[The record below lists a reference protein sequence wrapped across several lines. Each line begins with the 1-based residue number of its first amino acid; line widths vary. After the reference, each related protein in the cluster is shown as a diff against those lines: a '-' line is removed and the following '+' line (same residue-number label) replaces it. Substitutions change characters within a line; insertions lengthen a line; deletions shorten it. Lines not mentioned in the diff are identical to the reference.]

1 VTQQTGRIIF
11 LNRFYW
17 PDESATAQLLTD
29 LAEALAPRRS
39 GEILIITGPAGGN
52 RPSREL
58 HNGVHIARTGG
69 RQAKAQGSWRRIL
82 AYAAYMLG
90 AAWHLLRNLRPSDT
104 VVFMTDPPLLAAI
117 LSPVLTLRGIRQ
129 IHWVQDVYPEIAVAL
144 TGHRWL
150 NLLRPLRNLSWRRA
164 TACVA
169 LDHDML
175 QIIRSAG
182 VAADKVHFIPNWAPT
197 GLTPPAP
204 DAIGSLRQAWNLS
217 GKFVALYS
225 GNLGRVHDLHSIIDA
240 AEILRDHP
248 DISFVFIG
256 HGAQLSRLQGETTA
270 RGLHNVRFFPPQPR
284 INLAATLGLGDVHF
298 VTLRPGCE
306 GLVFPSKL
314 IGICAIGRPVVVIAP
329 PASGLASQVKTHGLG
344 ISVANGDAHAIG
356 DAILRLKSDVGL
368 REQMGAMGRRYA
380 DMHDLNQATA
390 TWQQLLY
397 GQPALASDHVSRHP
411 DN

>member
-1 VTQQTGRIIF
+1 MSRLIF
-11 LNRFYW
+11 VNRFYW

-29 LAEALAPRRS
+29 LAESLARQPCEICVVTSRS
-39 GEILIITGPAGGN
+39 LLPGHLGFEQHHGVEIVRVGPG
-52 RPSREL
+52 PSRGKHML
-58 HNGVHIARTGG
+58 RRFCDYFSFSIAAVWRAG
-69 RQAKAQGSWRRIL
+69 R
-82 AYAAYMLG
+82 ML
-90 AAWHLLRNLRPSDT
+90 RQDD
-104 VVFMTDPPLLAAI
+104 VVIFMTDPPMLAI
-117 LSPVLTLRGIRQ
+117 WLHPWLRWRKTRYF
-129 IHWVQDVYPEIAVAL
+129 HWVQDVYPEIAATL

-150 NLLRPLRNLSWRRA
+150 NVMRPLRNLSWRRA
-164 TACVA
+164 AACVA
-169 LDHDML
+169 LDRDMVEV
-175 QIIRSAG
+175 IRSAG
-182 VAADKVHFIPNWAPT
+182 VPANKIHLIPNWAPA

-204 DAIGSLRQAWNLS
+204 DAIRSLRHAWNLS
-217 GKFVALYS
+217 DKFVALYS
-225 GNLGRVHDLHSIIDA
+225 GNLGRVHDLLSIIDA
-240 AEILRDHP
+240 AETLRDHP
-248 DISFVFIG
+248 DIRFVFIG
-256 HGAQLSRLQGETTA
+256 HGAQLSRLQRETTA

-284 INLAATLGLGDVHF
+284 VNLATTLGLGDVHF

-306 GLVFPSKL
+306 GFVFPSKL

-368 REQMGAMGRRYA
+368 REQMGAMGRGYA
-380 DMHDLNQATA
+380 HMHNLNQATA